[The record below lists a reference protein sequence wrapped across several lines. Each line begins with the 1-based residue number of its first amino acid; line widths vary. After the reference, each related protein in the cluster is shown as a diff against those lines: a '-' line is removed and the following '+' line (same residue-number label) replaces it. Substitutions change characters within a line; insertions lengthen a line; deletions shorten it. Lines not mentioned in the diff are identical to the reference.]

1 MSTKPLFLLRKAKKS
16 SGEPD
21 VVLWASDD
29 FESTCATL
37 DYLIVKSGKKLSNY
51 FKAVATNFPV
61 VNDLPPEGEIDFTWS
76 ERYQLSKDSMTWEL
90 KPGAAPDDVHHQDNA
105 QETNELAGG
114 QEENAQADA
123 HEDCQDCEVSVATLR
138 FTQRL
143 LHIFTYAAGD
153 RKYLHHA
160 TREQREHITALE
172 MDQENSYVQNLLLAI
187 RGMAEPTTLD
197 NAALLR
203 LTDAIKAVFS
213 ITKKHQPYEFK
224 NFISAW
230 LDTEHIDRGLLTKEW
245 RKGNRV
251 SRITRTASGAN
262 AGGNLT
268 DRGEGFVHDLTSL
281 ARDIATGVLA
291 RSMDVD
297 IYNLHPAHAKRI
309 EEIIAENK
317 PPFSVF
323 RDKFITMPGGLDY
336 SRAIVV
342 ASVKEAPIGIEVI
355 PAHVTAYLNKVLTE
369 TDHANPDPEIVD
381 IACGRSSA
389 PMPQRVTEEG
399 KQDDEEKLQPSGTTA
414 DEQGEAETMEPDA
427 TKHHQDTQPLDAQS
441 QVNSVDAKYQELR
454 AELHE
459 ARKNIPSKNP
469 VDADKLLAAS
479 RGEFVDGISDP
490 NDPKWVKGIQ
500 TRDSV
505 YQNQPETEKT
515 SPDMKQPEPVVQQ
528 EPEIA
533 FNACGQTGGDNCP
546 DCGAVMGDATNQ
558 ETFDEE
564 NQVEAK
570 ENDPE
575 EMEGA
580 EHPHNENAGSD
591 PHRDCSDETGEVADP
606 VIVED
611 IEPGIY
617 YGISNE
623 NYHAGP
629 GVSKSQL
636 DDIADTPALY
646 LWRKNAPVDTT
657 KTKTLDLGTAFHCR
671 VLEPEEFSNRFIVA
685 PEFNRRTNAG
695 KEEEKAFLMEC
706 ASTGKMVIT
715 AEEGRKIELM
725 YQSVMA
731 LPLGQWLVESAG
743 HAESSIYWEDPETGI
758 LCRCRPDKIIPE
770 FHWIMDVKTTADIQR
785 FKTAYYDYRYHV
797 QDAFYS
803 DGYEAQFGVQ
813 PTFVFLV
820 ASTTIECGRYPVE
833 IFMMGEEAKLAGQ
846 LEYHRNLRTL
856 ADCLN
861 TDEWPAIK
869 TLSLPRW
876 AKEYAND

>member
-1 MSTKPLFLLRKAKKS
+1 PDALRYSRQTIFGLVRERPIDIHKDPVALNKYITEYLTTKGVFEDEGRNQSATDTLSSPVPETDAVETAIPDNEKTECKVEVEPSVEREGPFYFLFTDKD
-16 SGEPD
+16 GEKYGR
-21 VVLWASDD
+21 AN
-29 FESTCATL
+29 
-37 DYLIVKSGKKLSNY
+37 KLSGLD
-51 FKAVATNFPV
+51 KALAAGAAEITKEEYLARKNGTYT
-61 VNDLPPEGEIDFTWS
+61 DLPQNVDTAEDSVQPE
-76 ERYQLSKDSMTWEL
+76 
-90 KPGAAPDDVHHQDNA
+90 P
-105 QETNELAGG
+105 
-114 QEENAQADA
+114 
-123 HEDCQDCEVSVATLR
+123 
-138 FTQRL
+138 
-143 LHIFTYAAGD
+143 
-153 RKYLHHA
+153 
-160 TREQREHITALE
+160 
-172 MDQENSYVQNLLLAI
+172 
-187 RGMAEPTTLD
+187 
-197 NAALLR
+197 
-203 LTDAIKAVFS
+203 
-213 ITKKHQPYEFK
+213 
-224 NFISAW
+224 
-230 LDTEHIDRGLLTKEW
+230 
-245 RKGNRV
+245 
-251 SRITRTASGAN
+251 
-262 AGGNLT
+262 
-268 DRGEGFVHDLTSL
+268 
-281 ARDIATGVLA
+281 
-291 RSMDVD
+291 
-297 IYNLHPAHAKRI
+297 
-309 EEIIAENK
+309 
-317 PPFSVF
+317 
-323 RDKFITMPGGLDY
+323 
-336 SRAIVV
+336 
-342 ASVKEAPIGIEVI
+342 VKV
-355 PAHVTAYLNKVLTE
+355 
-369 TDHANPDPEIVD
+369 
-381 IACGRSSA
+381 
-389 PMPQRVTEEG
+389 
-399 KQDDEEKLQPSGTTA
+399 TA
-414 DEQGEAETMEPDA
+414 DEVNKIMQAA
-427 TKHHQDTQPLDAQS
+427 NISQP
-441 QVNSVDAKYQELR
+441 
-454 AELHE
+454 
-459 ARKNIPSKNP
+459 
-469 VDADKLLAAS
+469 DADKLLAAS
-479 RGEFVDGISDP
+479 RGEFVEGISDP
-490 NDPKWVKGIQ
+490 NDPKWVKGIE
-500 TRDSV
+500 TCDSV
-505 YQNQPETEKT
+505 NQNQSETEQNDQKAEQNSPNALQDEPET
-515 SPDMKQPEPVVQQ
+515 KQSEPVAQQ
-528 EPEIA
+528 EEEKVCT
-533 FNACGQTGGDNCP
+533 ACGQSGGGNCP
-546 DCGAVMGDATNQ
+546 DCGAVMGDATYQ

-564 NQVEAK
+564 SQVEAK

-685 PEFNRRTNAG
+685 PEFNRRTNSG
-695 KEEEKAFLMEC
+695 KEEEKAFLREC
-706 ASTGKMVIT
+706 ASTGKTVIT

-743 HAESSIYWEDPETGI
+743 HAESSIYWEDPETAI

>member
-1 MSTKPLFLLRKAKKS
+1 
-16 SGEPD
+16 
-21 VVLWASDD
+21 
-29 FESTCATL
+29 
-37 DYLIVKSGKKLSNY
+37 DYLLVKSGKKLSNY

-76 ERYQLSKDSMTWEL
+76 EHYQLSKDSMTWEL

-105 QETNELAGG
+105 QETKELAGG
-114 QEENAQADA
+114 QEENTQADA

-262 AGGNLT
+262 AGGGNLT

-281 ARDIATGVLA
+281 ARDVATGVLA

-355 PAHVTAYLNKVLTE
+355 PAHVTEYLNKVLTE

-399 KQDDEEKLQPSGTTA
+399 KQDDEEKPQPSGAMA
-414 DEQGEAETMEPDA
+414 DEQATAETVEPNA
-427 TKHHQDTQPLDAQS
+427 TEHHQNTQPLDAQS
-441 QVNSVDAKYQELR
+441 QVNPVEAEYQKKL

-515 SPDMKQPEPVVQQ
+515 SPDVKQPEPVVQQ
-528 EPEIA
+528 EPEIVC
-533 FNACGQTGGDNCP
+533 NACGQTGGDNCP
-546 DCGAVMGDATNQ
+546 DCGAVMGDATYQ

-570 ENDPE
+570 ENDPV

-591 PHRDCSDETGEVADP
+591 PHRDCSDETGEVAAP

-695 KEEEKAFLMEC
+695 KEEEKAFLMKC
-706 ASTGKMVIT
+706 ASTGKTVIT
-715 AEEGRKIELM
+715 AEESRKIELM

>member
-1 MSTKPLFLLRKAKKS
+1 MDAGNIDGSIHRRAKNEVIDNDREDWKRISASMRKQPDALRYDRQTIFGLVRERPIDIHKDPVALNKYICEYLTTKGVFENEETDLGTVDVLQSSETQTDAVETEVSDIPKNETAPEAEPSVEREGPFYFLFADKD
-16 SGEPD
+16 GEKYGR
-21 VVLWASDD
+21 AN
-29 FESTCATL
+29 
-37 DYLIVKSGKKLSNY
+37 KLSGLD
-51 FKAVATNFPV
+51 KA
-61 VNDLPPEGEIDFTWS
+61 L
-76 ERYQLSKDSMTWEL
+76 
-90 KPGAAPDDVHHQDNA
+90 
-105 QETNELAGG
+105 
-114 QEENAQADA
+114 
-123 HEDCQDCEVSVATLR
+123 
-138 FTQRL
+138 
-143 LHIFTYAAGD
+143 AAG
-153 RKYLHHA
+153 A
-160 TREQREHITALE
+160 TE
-172 MDQENSYVQNLLLAI
+172 
-187 RGMAEPTTLD
+187 
-197 NAALLR
+197 
-203 LTDAIKAVFS
+203 
-213 ITKKHQPYEFK
+213 ITKEEYFARKNGTYTGLPQNVDTAEDSEQPE
-224 NFISAW
+224 
-230 LDTEHIDRGLLTKEW
+230 
-245 RKGNRV
+245 
-251 SRITRTASGAN
+251 
-262 AGGNLT
+262 
-268 DRGEGFVHDLTSL
+268 
-281 ARDIATGVLA
+281 
-291 RSMDVD
+291 
-297 IYNLHPAHAKRI
+297 
-309 EEIIAENK
+309 
-317 PPFSVF
+317 
-323 RDKFITMPGGLDY
+323 
-336 SRAIVV
+336 
-342 ASVKEAPIGIEVI
+342 PI
-355 PAHVTAYLNKVLTE
+355 KV
-369 TDHANPDPEIVD
+369 
-381 IACGRSSA
+381 
-389 PMPQRVTEEG
+389 
-399 KQDDEEKLQPSGTTA
+399 TA
-414 DEQGEAETMEPDA
+414 DEVNKIMQAA
-427 TKHHQDTQPLDAQS
+427 NIIQP
-441 QVNSVDAKYQELR
+441 
-454 AELHE
+454 
-459 ARKNIPSKNP
+459 
-469 VDADKLLAAS
+469 DADKLLAAS
-479 RGEFVDGISDP
+479 RGEFVEGISDP

-500 TRDSV
+500 TRDSI
-505 YQNQPETEKT
+505 YQNQPETEQNDQKAEQNDPNMQQNEPET
-515 SPDMKQPEPVVQQ
+515 KQPEPVVQQ
-528 EPEIA
+528 QETEKVCT
-533 FNACGQTGGDNCP
+533 ACSKAGDGNCP
-546 DCGAVMGDATNQ
+546 DCGAVMGDATYQ
-558 ETFDEE
+558 ETFGEE
-564 NQVEAK
+564 NQVETK
-570 ENDPE
+570 EKDPE

-706 ASTGKMVIT
+706 ASTGKTVIT

-820 ASTTIECGRYPVE
+820 ASTTVECGRYPVE

-846 LEYHRNLRTL
+846 QEYHRNLRTL

>member
-21 VVLWASDD
+21 VVLWASND

-37 DYLIVKSGKKLSNY
+37 DYLIVKSGKKLSSY

-61 VNDLPPEGEIDFTWS
+61 VNDLPAEGEIDFTWS

-90 KPGAAPDDVHHQDNA
+90 KPGAAPDNA
-105 QETNELAGG
+105 HYQGNTNVNGEDMTEIEENMLLPISG
-114 QEENAQADA
+114 QELPIRWLAQ
-123 HEDCQDCEVSVATLR
+123 HGSEKPVTHVSRDGLQA
-138 FTQRL
+138 
-143 LHIFTYAAGD
+143 LHIARAEELPAVTALAVSHKTSLLD
-153 RKYLHHA
+153 PLEIRELHKLVRD
-160 TREQREHITALE
+160 TDKVFPNPGNSNLGLITAFFEAYL
-172 MDQENSYVQNLLLAI
+172 
-187 RGMAEPTTLD
+187 
-197 NAALLR
+197 NADY
-203 LTDAIKAVFS
+203 T
-213 ITKKHQPYEFK
+213 
-224 NFISAW
+224 
-230 LDTEHIDRGLLTKEW
+230 DRGLLTKEW
-245 RKGNRV
+245 MKGNRV
-251 SRITRTASGAN
+251 SHITRTASGAN
-262 AGGNLT
+262 AGGGNLT

-281 ARDIATGVLA
+281 ARDVATGVLA
-291 RSMDVD
+291 RSMDLD

-355 PAHVTAYLNKVLTE
+355 PAHVTEYLNKVLTE

-399 KQDDEEKLQPSGTTA
+399 KQDDEEKPQPSGTTA
-414 DEQGEAETMEPDA
+414 VEQGEAETMEPDA
-427 TKHHQDTQPLDAQS
+427 TEHHQDTQPLDAQS

-500 TRDSV
+500 TRD
-505 YQNQPETEKT
+505 
-515 SPDMKQPEPVVQQ
+515 
-528 EPEIA
+528 
-533 FNACGQTGGDNCP
+533 
-546 DCGAVMGDATNQ
+546 
-558 ETFDEE
+558 
-564 NQVEAK
+564 
-570 ENDPE
+570 
-575 EMEGA
+575 
-580 EHPHNENAGSD
+580 
-591 PHRDCSDETGEVADP
+591 CSDETGEVADP

-629 GVSKSQL
+629 GISKSQL

-706 ASTGKMVIT
+706 ASTGKTVIT

-846 LEYHRNLRTL
+846 QEYHRNLRTL
-856 ADCLN
+856 SDCLN